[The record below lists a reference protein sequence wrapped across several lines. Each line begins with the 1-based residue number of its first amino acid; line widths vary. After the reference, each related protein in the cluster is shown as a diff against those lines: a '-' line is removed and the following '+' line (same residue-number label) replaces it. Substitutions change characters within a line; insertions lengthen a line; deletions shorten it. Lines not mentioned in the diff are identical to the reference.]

1 MSSMVGLLIAPILLS
16 SDTSISNN
24 HIHKSLSIS
33 VTFEKT
39 WFTIVICWITLATP
53 QRNVKVLSLKMYLI
67 DRSLCAS
74 VWEAYW
80 FKSQV
85 TALPLGQARLYS
97 INLFSRYPPLPSNNL
112 HQHMIA
118 LLSKT
123 GCLELKFYLKCID
136 IKEMRNAEKVSNFCD
151 WSFTD
156 LSCWLLWGDITKRGI
171 IDQERR
177 EWSGWDACNF
187 VSGEFVSP
195 IRCTTLGSHDRV

>member
-123 GCLELKFYLKCID
+123 GCLELKFYLKVHWHKRDEKCWEV
-136 IKEMRNAEKVSNFCD
+136 IK
-151 WSFTD
+151 
-156 LSCWLLWGDITKRGI
+156 LLWLVLYWFILLIALRGY
-171 IDQERR
+171 
-177 EWSGWDACNF
+177 
-187 VSGEFVSP
+187 
-195 IRCTTLGSHDRV
+195 H